1 MKKTLLAVTLA
12 ALTSGA
18 ATTALAADSKAP
30 APDFEIS
37 GNFGLFSDYRF
48 RGISQTDK
56 DPALQGGFDLSH
68 NSGFYIGTWG
78 SNVADWANT
87 SGNGMEIDVYGG
99 YTTELPMGIGADIG
113 FIRYEYPGNRNNPK
127 QNTNEW
133 YVGAS
138 FGPLSYKFSRTTG
151 NWFGQAGSSGS
162 TYHALSVEVPLN
174 DQLTLAAHYGKQ
186 KVKGASAT
194 TNGFNDYKVGVSYA
208 LPNDFSIGLDYV
220 GVSGLTAAEKS
231 GFATSLLKTDVKLY
245 ESTAVISL
253 SKTF

>member
-1 MKKTLLAVTLA
+1 MKKTLLVVTLA

-18 ATTALAADSKAP
+18 ANTALASDPKAP

-56 DPALQGGFDLSH
+56 DPAIQGGFDLSH

-231 GFATSLLKTDVKLY
+231 SFATSLLKTDVKLY